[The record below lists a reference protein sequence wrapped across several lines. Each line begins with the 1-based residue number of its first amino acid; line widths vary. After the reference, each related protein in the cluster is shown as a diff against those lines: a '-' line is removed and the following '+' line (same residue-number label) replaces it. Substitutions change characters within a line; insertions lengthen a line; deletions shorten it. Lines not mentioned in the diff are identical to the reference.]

1 MADSEPTRNADS
13 TRRAMSAEELEIVYS
28 TLDWRPDAHRGLEE
42 EDAIDTF
49 RDDLFNRADEFQK
62 SGPQNSGI
70 PTLRPS
76 ELSLMHCNLN
86 DSMNMEDM
94 WKDVSG
100 TVKGLKD
107 IDPMEDMWALMGNVY
122 DHGNYCEFLL
132 GMYQVEQKPVL
143 DFKRMSGDG
152 FVMDT
157 FYRKVIQELVK
168 TNQQLIVDVEEDD
181 GDDVFED
188 YSDDETE
195 DDGRDSEGADLTS
208 YGYLQLSYDENLVT
222 SWIEKIKT
230 RHVEDKNHMMG
241 LMAYNALHEENLEII
256 VRKGG
261 KDLRDLTKN
270 QFEETRNAAL
280 VRNTSALVKAVT
292 SVEAS
297 KEHGYDA
304 DFVESIFE
312 AMHFWVPNNGR
323 KDKQNASATFEITE
337 SRETVTNLVDTLF
350 NLKNFVDSDAIK
362 EKADKLKEDQ
372 KDNIIAFLNQPQ
384 KKTDA
389 AEYLLD
395 ILTKKERKA
404 TLQ

>member
-1 MADSEPTRNADS
+1 MADSEPTRNGS
-13 TRRAMSAEELEIVYS
+13 TRRPMSQEELEIIQS
-28 TLDWRPDAHRGLEE
+28 TLDWRPEVHRGAAAADSI
-42 EDAIDTF
+42 EDF
-49 RDDLFNRADEFQK
+49 RGDIFNRDQQYQK
-62 SGPQNSGI
+62 SGPANKMI

-86 DSMNMEDM
+86 DSLNMDDM

-100 TVKGLKD
+100 TVKGLRNV
-107 IDPMEDMWALMGNVY
+107 DPMEDLWAMMGNVY

-132 GMYQVEQKPVL
+132 GMYKVEEKPVL

-157 FYRKVIQELVK
+157 FYRNVIQELLK
-168 TNQQLIVDVEEDD
+168 ANSELIVDVEEDD

-208 YGYLQLSYDENLVT
+208 YGYLQLSYDESLVT
-222 SWIEKIKT
+222 SWIEKIET

-261 KDLRDLTKN
+261 KNLRDLTKLL
-270 QFEETRNAAL
+270 FEESNSAAL

-297 KEHGYDA
+297 KEHGYDEA
-304 DFVESIFE
+304 FVESVFE
-312 AMHFWVPNNGR
+312 AMHYWVPNNGR
-323 KDKQNASATFEITE
+323 KNKQNASATFEITE

-350 NLKNFVDSDAIK
+350 NLKNFVDSDAIS
-362 EKADKLKEDQ
+362 EKAAKLKEDQ
-372 KDNIIAFLNQPQ
+372 KANIIAFLEQPQ
-384 KKTDA
+384 KKTDP
-389 AEYLLD
+389 AEYLLH
-395 ILTKKERKA
+395 ILNTTK
-404 TLQ
+404 

>member
-1 MADSEPTRNADS
+1 MADSEPTRNGS
-13 TRRAMSAEELEIVYS
+13 TRRQMSPEELEIIHS
-28 TLDWRPDAHRGLEE
+28 TLDWRPEVHRGAAAADSI
-42 EDAIDTF
+42 EDF
-49 RDDLFNRADEFQK
+49 RGDIFNRDQEYQK
-62 SGPQNSGI
+62 SGPENNRI

-100 TVKGLKD
+100 TVKGLRD
-107 IDPMEDMWALMGNVY
+107 VDPMEDLWAMMGNVY

-132 GMYQVEQKPVL
+132 GMYKVEEKPVL

-157 FYRKVIQELVK
+157 FYRNVIQELLK
-168 TNQQLIVDVEEDD
+168 ANSELIVDVEEDD

-261 KDLRDLTKN
+261 KDLRDLTKLL
-270 QFEETRNAAL
+270 FEESNSAAL

-292 SVEAS
+292 SVDAS
-297 KEHGYDA
+297 KEHGYDEA
-304 DFVESIFE
+304 FVESVFE
-312 AMHFWVPNNGR
+312 AMHYWVPNNGR
-323 KDKQNASATFEITE
+323 KNKQNASATFEITE

-350 NLKNFVDSDAIK
+350 NLKNFVDSDAISA
-362 EKADKLKEDQ
+362 KAGKLKEDQ
-372 KDNIIAFLNQPQ
+372 KANIIDFLEKSQ
-384 KKTDA
+384 KKTDP
-389 AEYLLD
+389 AEYLLH
-395 ILTKKERKA
+395 ILNTTE
-404 TLQ
+404 

>member
-1 MADSEPTRNADS
+1 MADSEPTRNGS
-13 TRRAMSAEELEIVYS
+13 TRRQMSPEELEIIQS
-28 TLDWRPDAHRGLEE
+28 TLDWRPEVHRGAAAADSI
-42 EDAIDTF
+42 EDF
-49 RDDLFNRADEFQK
+49 RGDIFNRDQQYQK
-62 SGPQNSGI
+62 SGSENTRI

-86 DSMNMEDM
+86 DSLNMEDL
-94 WKDVSG
+94 WRDVSG
-100 TVKGLKD
+100 TVKGLRNV
-107 IDPMEDMWALMGNVY
+107 DPMEDLWSMMGNVY

-132 GMYQVEQKPVL
+132 GMYKVEEKPVL

-157 FYRKVIQELVK
+157 FYRNVIQELLK
-168 TNQQLIVDVEEDD
+168 ANSELIVDVEEDD

-222 SWIEKIKT
+222 SWIEKIET

-261 KDLRDLTKN
+261 KNLRDLTKLM
-270 QFEETRNAAL
+270 FEESNSAAL

-297 KEHGYDA
+297 KEHGYDEA
-304 DFVESIFE
+304 FVESVFE
-312 AMHFWVPNNGR
+312 AMHYWVPNNGR
-323 KDKQNASATFEITE
+323 KNKQNASATFEITE

-350 NLKNFVDSDAIK
+350 NLKNFVDSDAIS
-362 EKADKLKEDQ
+362 EKAAKLKEDQ
-372 KDNIIAFLNQPQ
+372 KANIIAFLEQPQ
-384 KKTDA
+384 KKTDP
-389 AEYLLD
+389 AEYLLH
-395 ILTKKERKA
+395 ILNTTK
-404 TLQ
+404 

>member
-1 MADSEPTRNADS
+1 MADSEPTRNGS
-13 TRRAMSAEELEIVYS
+13 TRRQMSPEELEIIHS
-28 TLDWRPDAHRGLEE
+28 TLDWRPEVHRGAAAADSI
-42 EDAIDTF
+42 EDF
-49 RDDLFNRADEFQK
+49 RGDIFNRDQEYQK
-62 SGPQNSGI
+62 SGPENNRI

-86 DSMNMEDM
+86 DSLNMDDM
-94 WKDVSG
+94 WKDVSS
-100 TVKGLKD
+100 TVKGLRD
-107 IDPMEDMWALMGNVY
+107 VDPMEDLWAMMGNVY

-132 GMYQVEQKPVL
+132 GMYKVEEKPVL

-157 FYRKVIQELVK
+157 FYRNVIQELLK
-168 TNQQLIVDVEEDD
+168 ANSELIVDVEEDD

-261 KDLRDLTKN
+261 KNLRDLTKLL
-270 QFEETRNAAL
+270 FEESNSAAL

-292 SVEAS
+292 SVDAS
-297 KEHGYDA
+297 KEHGYDEA
-304 DFVESIFE
+304 FVESVFE
-312 AMHFWVPNNGR
+312 AMHYWVPNNGR
-323 KDKQNASATFEITE
+323 KNKQNASATFEITE

-350 NLKNFVDSDAIK
+350 NLKNFVDSDAISA
-362 EKADKLKEDQ
+362 KAGKLKEDQ
-372 KDNIIAFLNQPQ
+372 KANIIAFLEKSQ
-384 KKTDA
+384 KKTDP
-389 AEYLLD
+389 AEYLLH
-395 ILTKKERKA
+395 ILNTTE
-404 TLQ
+404 

>member
-1 MADSEPTRNADS
+1 
-13 TRRAMSAEELEIVYS
+13 
-28 TLDWRPDAHRGLEE
+28 
-42 EDAIDTF
+42 
-49 RDDLFNRADEFQK
+49 
-62 SGPQNSGI
+62 
-70 PTLRPS
+70 
-76 ELSLMHCNLN
+76 
-86 DSMNMEDM
+86 MED
-94 WKDVSG
+94 
-100 TVKGLKD
+100 L
-107 IDPMEDMWALMGNVY
+107 WAMMGNVY

-132 GMYQVEQKPVL
+132 GMYKVEEKPVL

-157 FYRKVIQELVK
+157 FYRNVIQELLK
-168 TNQQLIVDVEEDD
+168 ANSELIVDVEEDD

-208 YGYLQLSYDENLVT
+208 YGYLQLSYDESLVT
-222 SWIEKIKT
+222 SWIEKIET

-261 KDLRDLTKN
+261 KNLRDLTKLL
-270 QFEETRNAAL
+270 FEESNSAAL

-304 DFVESIFE
+304 AFVESVFE
-312 AMHFWVPNNGR
+312 AMHYWVPNNGR
-323 KDKQNASATFEITE
+323 KNKQNASATFEITE

-350 NLKNFVDSDAIK
+350 NLKNFVDSDAIS
-362 EKADKLKEDQ
+362 EKAAKLKEDQ
-372 KDNIIAFLNQPQ
+372 KANIIAFLEQPQ
-384 KKTDA
+384 KKTDP
-389 AEYLLD
+389 AEYLLH
-395 ILTKKERKA
+395 ILNTTK
-404 TLQ
+404 

>member
-1 MADSEPTRNADS
+1 MADSEPTRNGS
-13 TRRAMSAEELEIVYS
+13 TRRQMSPEELEIIHS
-28 TLDWRPDAHRGLEE
+28 TLDWRPEVHRGAAAADSI
-42 EDAIDTF
+42 EDF
-49 RDDLFNRADEFQK
+49 RGDIFNRDQEYQK
-62 SGPQNSGI
+62 SGPENNRI

-86 DSMNMEDM
+86 DSMNMEKM
-94 WKDVSG
+94 WEDVSG
-100 TVKGLKD
+100 TVKGLRD
-107 IDPMEDMWALMGNVY
+107 VDPMEDLWAMMGNVY

-132 GMYQVEQKPVL
+132 GMYKVEEKPVL

-157 FYRKVIQELVK
+157 FYRNVIQELLK
-168 TNQQLIVDVEEDD
+168 ANSELIVDVEEDD

-261 KDLRDLTKN
+261 KDLRDLTKLL
-270 QFEETRNAAL
+270 FEESNSAAL

-292 SVEAS
+292 SVDAS
-297 KEHGYDA
+297 KEHGYDEA
-304 DFVESIFE
+304 FVESVFE
-312 AMHFWVPNNGR
+312 AMHYWVPNNGR
-323 KDKQNASATFEITE
+323 KNKQNASATFEITE

-350 NLKNFVDSDAIK
+350 NLKNFVDSDAISA
-362 EKADKLKEDQ
+362 KAGKLKEDQ
-372 KDNIIAFLNQPQ
+372 KANIIAFLEKSQ
-384 KKTDA
+384 KKTDP
-389 AEYLLD
+389 AEYLLH
-395 ILTKKERKA
+395 ILNTTE
-404 TLQ
+404 

>member
-1 MADSEPTRNADS
+1 MADSEPTRNGS
-13 TRRAMSAEELEIVYS
+13 TRRQMSPEELEIIHS
-28 TLDWRPDAHRGLEE
+28 TLDWRPEVHRGAAAADSI
-42 EDAIDTF
+42 EDF
-49 RDDLFNRADEFQK
+49 RGDIFNRDQEYQK
-62 SGPQNSGI
+62 SGPENNKI

-86 DSMNMEDM
+86 DSMNMEKM
-94 WKDVSG
+94 WEDVSG
-100 TVKGLKD
+100 TVKGLRD
-107 IDPMEDMWALMGNVY
+107 VDPMEDLWAMMGNVY

-132 GMYQVEQKPVL
+132 GMYKVEEKPVL

-157 FYRKVIQELVK
+157 FYRNVIQELLK
-168 TNQQLIVDVEEDD
+168 ANSELIVDVEEDD

-261 KDLRDLTKN
+261 KDLRDLTKLL
-270 QFEETRNAAL
+270 FEESNSAAL

-292 SVEAS
+292 SVDAS
-297 KEHGYDA
+297 KEHGYDEA
-304 DFVESIFE
+304 FVESVFE
-312 AMHFWVPNNGR
+312 AMHYWVPNNGR
-323 KDKQNASATFEITE
+323 KNKQNASATFEITE

-350 NLKNFVDSDAIK
+350 NLKNFVDSDAISA
-362 EKADKLKEDQ
+362 KAGKLKEDQ
-372 KDNIIAFLNQPQ
+372 KANIIAFLEKSQ
-384 KKTDA
+384 KKTDP
-389 AEYLLD
+389 AEYLLH
-395 ILTKKERKA
+395 ILNTTE
-404 TLQ
+404 

>member
-1 MADSEPTRNADS
+1 MADSEPTRNGS
-13 TRRAMSAEELEIVYS
+13 TRRQMSPEELEIIHS
-28 TLDWRPDAHRGLEE
+28 TLDWRPEVHRGAAAADSI
-42 EDAIDTF
+42 EDF
-49 RDDLFNRADEFQK
+49 RGDIFNRDQEYQK
-62 SGPQNSGI
+62 SGPENNRI

-86 DSMNMEDM
+86 DSLNMEDM

-100 TVKGLKD
+100 TVKGLRD
-107 IDPMEDMWALMGNVY
+107 VDPMEDLWAMMGNVY

-132 GMYQVEQKPVL
+132 GMYKVEEKPVL

-157 FYRKVIQELVK
+157 FYRNVIQELLK
-168 TNQQLIVDVEEDD
+168 ANSELIVDVEEDD

-261 KDLRDLTKN
+261 KDLRDLTKLL
-270 QFEETRNAAL
+270 FEESNSAAL

-292 SVEAS
+292 SVDAS
-297 KEHGYDA
+297 KEHGYDEA
-304 DFVESIFE
+304 FVESVFE
-312 AMHFWVPNNGR
+312 AMHYWVPNNGR
-323 KDKQNASATFEITE
+323 KNKQNASATFEITE

-350 NLKNFVDSDAIK
+350 NLKNFVDSDAISA
-362 EKADKLKEDQ
+362 KAGKLKEDQ
-372 KDNIIAFLNQPQ
+372 KANIIAFLEKSQ
-384 KKTDA
+384 KKTDP
-389 AEYLLD
+389 AEYLLH
-395 ILTKKERKA
+395 ILNTTE
-404 TLQ
+404 